1 MGSLLFIF
9 LDEGVDEGGS
19 TLHFLNEGVDDGLS
33 TLHFL
38 NEGVDDGG
46 STLHFL
52 DEGMDDGG
60 STLHFFNEGVD
71 AEPSPIH
78 SSSIHS
84 FTEKVKN
91 GGDPPINRHFIES
104 RNGRRCPHSSLSQ

>member
-1 MGSLLFIF
+1 MG
-9 LDEGVDEGGS
+9 
-19 TLHFLNEGVDDGLS
+19 
-33 TLHFL
+33 
-38 NEGVDDGG
+38 DGG

-52 DEGMDDGG
+52 DEGMEDGG
-60 STLHFFNEGVD
+60 SNLHFLDEGMEDGCSTLHFLNEGVG

-91 GGDPPINRHFIES
+91 GDSSINRLSIE
-104 RNGRRCPHSSLSQ
+104 